1 MEHYIASRSLKPVDK
16 NDIIA
21 ISNMAKADKAAGND
35 VINGSIGV
43 FLDDEKEV
51 GKVLSIDKALTEHVT
66 DKLGYSSVYGD
77 MDYNNAV
84 EKWVFDEKYD
94 EIKNMYSVFTGSTL
108 GGTGGVSMAFNLFL
122 EEGQNVL
129 LPDIMW
135 NNYMLIAKKAELG
148 FETYSMFTED
158 GKFNLQSLKEH
169 IEFTLKE
176 FGRCLVV
183 INDPCQNPTG
193 YCLSEE
199 EYDELF
205 KMLDIEG
212 TKGKLTVLFDIAYL
226 SYYSIKG
233 SKCKLIDK
241 IAEKK
246 TNFISLIIFSCS
258 KVFGLYGLRMGAF
271 IALALDEE
279 EKVEIK
285 NAFGAQARGVYSC
298 SVSAPGYAI
307 SKVLT
312 DPNQK
317 KKLLDEINHNKEV
330 LSERGET
337 LVAELDKAGIKY
349 YPYKSGFFVTIIVDN
364 AFSIFEKLKAE
375 HIYIVP
381 LSENTIRI
389 ALSGM
394 TKEEVV
400 VLVRELKK
408 AM

>member
-43 FLDDEKEV
+43 FLDDNKEV
-51 GKVLSIDKALTEHVT
+51 GKVLSIDKALSEHVT

-84 EKWVFDEKYD
+84 EKWVFDDKYD

-108 GGTGGVSMAFNLFL
+108 GGTGGVSIAFNLFL

-129 LPDIMW
+129 LPDVMW
-135 NNYMLIAKKAELG
+135 TNYILIAKKAGLG
-148 FETYSMFTED
+148 YETYSMFTSD
-158 GKFNLQSLKEH
+158 GKFNLESLKEH
-169 IEFTLKE
+169 IQFTMKE

-205 KMLDIEG
+205 KMLNILGKD
-212 TKGKLTVLFDIAYL
+212 GKLTVLFDIAYL
-226 SYYSIKG
+226 SYYAVPD

-246 TNFISLIIFSCS
+246 SDFISVVIFSCS

-271 IALALDEE
+271 IALALDDD

-307 SKVLT
+307 SKIMT
-312 DPNQK
+312 DPIK
-317 KKLLDEINHNKEV
+317 KQQLVDEINHNKDV
-330 LSERGET
+330 LNERGT
-337 LVAELDKAGIKY
+337 ALIAELDKAGIKY
-349 YPYKSGFFVTIIVDN
+349 YPYKSGFFVTIKVEN
-364 AFSIFEKLKAE
+364 AFGIFEKLKAE